1 MRLNSFN
8 FFLLAALILSIC
20 IGIAMWYYTSIHPLW
35 SYLLTLTLTTFLFYG
50 YDKYQAIHQNGRIP
64 EAILHLLALAGGTA
78 GAFAGQLVFRHK
90 TRKLKFKS
98 GFILIVILQTGL
110 VLGWVV
116 FGPN

>member
-1 MRLNSFN
+1 MRPNPFK

-35 SYLLTLTLTTFLFYG
+35 SYLLTLTVTTFLFYG
-50 YDKYQAIHQNGRIP
+50 YDKFQAIHQNGRIP
-64 EAILHLLALAGGTA
+64 EVILHLLALAGGTA

-90 TRKLKFKS
+90 TRKSKFKAV
-98 GFILIVILQTGL
+98 FVAIIVLQTGL
-110 VLGWVV
+110 VLGWVL